1 MRNKKPPFEITNQM
15 IDYVAEIAE
24 LVGKLNGMNRLT
36 ANPTLRRS
44 NRIRTIHGSLAI
56 EQNTLSLEQVTA
68 VLNGKHVL
76 APPKDIAEVKNA
88 YEIYERL
95 DVLDPYSVDDLLTAH
110 GIMTRG
116 LVEESGM
123 FRTRPV
129 GVVDSEGH
137 VLHFGTLPQYIP
149 DLVMELLEWVKTSEV
164 HMLAVHTTLKDFM
177 EEYKFVGWVRSNSTE
192 LNADLLKQIN
202 DMNNLISDLKK
213 EKDRLRQELDD
224 LNQSFESNLAFEGQ
238 LIQIEG
244 KYQENYGR
252 PGASHFVDRAVS
264 KEITW
269 DKMFILWAPY
279 LIQTS
284 NYYRAKQS
292 LERALKDYMG
302 HYFEMRDNLF
312 QTIKIQYHALGLIK
326 AFEANSTA
334 GGTAEF
340 ISLTEKGK
348 NYLIRKSAI
357 TKS

>member
-1 MRNKKPPFEITNQM
+1 MNKKLQVFISSTY
-15 IDYVAEIAE
+15 IDLIEERQAAVQAVLDAGHIPAGME
-24 LVGKLNGMNRLT
+24 LFKAGNTSQLETIYKWIDNSDVYMLILGGRYGSIEEKTGKSYTQLEYEYAIDKGL
-36 ANPTLRRS
+36 PVFSVVLRDDFLKRKS
-44 NRIRTIHGSLAI
+44 DILGEERTIEKSNISQYNNFKNLVMSKI
-56 EQNTLSLEQVTA
+56 VREVSDC
-68 VLNGKHVL
+68 
-76 APPKDIAEVKNA
+76 KDI
-88 YEIYERL
+88 
-95 DVLDPYSVDDLLTAH
+95 
-110 GIMTRG
+110 
-116 LVEESGM
+116 
-123 FRTRPV
+123 
-129 GVVDSEGH
+129 
-137 VLHFGTLPQYIP
+137 
-149 DLVMELLEWVKTSEV
+149 
-164 HMLAVHTTLKDFM
+164 MLAVHTTLKDFM
-177 EEYKFVGWVRSNSTE
+177 EEYKFVGWVLSNSTE

>member
-1 MRNKKPPFEITNQM
+1 MNKKLQVFISSTY
-15 IDYVAEIAE
+15 IDLIEERQAAVQAVLDAGHIPAGME
-24 LVGKLNGMNRLT
+24 LFKAGNTSQLETIYKWIDNSDVYMLILGGRYGSIEEKTGKSYTQLEYEYAIDKGL
-36 ANPTLRRS
+36 PVFSVVLRDDFLKRKS
-44 NRIRTIHGSLAI
+44 DILGEERTIEKSNISQYNNFKNLVMSKI
-56 EQNTLSLEQVTA
+56 VREVSDC
-68 VLNGKHVL
+68 
-76 APPKDIAEVKNA
+76 KDI
-88 YEIYERL
+88 
-95 DVLDPYSVDDLLTAH
+95 
-110 GIMTRG
+110 
-116 LVEESGM
+116 
-123 FRTRPV
+123 
-129 GVVDSEGH
+129 
-137 VLHFGTLPQYIP
+137 
-149 DLVMELLEWVKTSEV
+149 
-164 HMLAVHTTLKDFM
+164 MLAVHTTLKDFM
-177 EEYKFVGWVRSNSTE
+177 EEYKFVGWVLSNSTE

-202 DMNNLISDLKK
+202 DMSNLISDLKK